1 MDKIFV
7 GISWKGSPAFG
18 FTLTW
23 VNKDQMQVTLNL
35 FGLDLF
41 GFQFIKS
48 KSKE

>member
-1 MDKIFV
+1 VDKIFV

-18 FTLTW
+18 FTATW
-23 VNKDQMQVTLNL
+23 IDLNQMQVTLNL

-41 GFQFIKS
+41 GFQFKKS